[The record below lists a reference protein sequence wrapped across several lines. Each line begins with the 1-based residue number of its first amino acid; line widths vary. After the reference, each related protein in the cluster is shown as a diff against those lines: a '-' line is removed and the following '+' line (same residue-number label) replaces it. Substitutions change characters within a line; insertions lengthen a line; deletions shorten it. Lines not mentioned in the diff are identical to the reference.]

1 MWGPSALEMSNTS
14 VLGDFVWLVC
24 CLVWFLF
31 VFFQMS
37 LTNSSSLLTPL
48 SKRPTVAYIKTA
60 VATFVRLQHALWVL
74 ALVLPHTELT
84 MGLSYFGRREFK
96 SCFHAY
102 FLSRHKK

>member
-14 VLGDFVWLVC
+14 VLGGFVWLVC
-24 CLVWFLF
+24 CLVWFWF

-96 SCFHAY
+96 SCFRAY